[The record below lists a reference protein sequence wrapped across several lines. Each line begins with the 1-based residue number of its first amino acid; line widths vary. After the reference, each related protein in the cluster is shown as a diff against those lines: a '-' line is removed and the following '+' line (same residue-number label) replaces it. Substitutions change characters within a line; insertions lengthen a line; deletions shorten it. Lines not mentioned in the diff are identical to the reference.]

1 MVGRDDNE
9 VLNLYRGECKFA
21 APHMSGFGTKRTYR
35 DDLLFVRFRATA
47 DKHARVTSAASV
59 VNDPSAT
66 SAAKFAV
73 MHNAP
78 FPTTMW

>member
-35 DDLLFVRFRATA
+35 DDLLLVCFRGKA
-47 DKHARVTSAASV
+47 DMHARVASTASV
-59 VNDPSAT
+59 VNDP
-66 SAAKFAV
+66 
-73 MHNAP
+73 
-78 FPTTMW
+78 